1 MRGKDSERH
10 EIEMLEAVMGDQ
22 HGAGLFVRSEAIVFS
37 QLGAINA
44 FFSGLSADNNKML
57 TNKLKCL
64 VLTLQGAFQNVLGFA
79 LLNCLPKKVGACKVY
94 S

>member
-37 QLGAINA
+37 
-44 FFSGLSADNNKML
+44 
-57 TNKLKCL
+57 
-64 VLTLQGAFQNVLGFA
+64 
-79 LLNCLPKKVGACKVY
+79 
-94 S
+94 